1 MQSRPYMESV
11 IGGSDMRM
19 VIACFCV
26 VVTAIIIF
34 VNYSRTKKTMDT
46 IEEMLNAAIKGE
58 FTEEKFDE
66 SRMSALETKFAHY
79 LSTSALSARNV
90 EAEKDKIKTLIS
102 DISHQTKTPIANLL
116 LYSEL
121 LLEEELPQQI
131 KGNVSAIHE
140 QTQKLKFLI
149 ESLVKL
155 SRLENG
161 ILQLT
166 PRMEKLQ
173 PMLERAVRE
182 LEQKA
187 KEKGLQISLH
197 NTDMEAYFDPK
208 WTGEAICN
216 VIDNAIKYTEHG
228 EISISAVSYEM
239 FVRIDIADTGCGIR
253 EEELPKIFSR
263 FYRSELVKDEEGV
276 GIGLYLTRE
285 ILREQGGYIKVS
297 SVYGQG
303 SKFSIFLP
311 GNEK

>member
-1 MQSRPYMESV
+1 
-11 IGGSDMRM
+11 
-19 VIACFCV
+19 
-26 VVTAIIIF
+26 
-34 VNYSRTKKTMDT
+34 MDT
-46 IEEMLNAAIKGE
+46 IEEMLDKATKGVFAE
-58 FTEEKFDE
+58 AKFDE

-79 LSTSALSARNV
+79 LSASALSAQNV
-90 EAEKDKIKTLIS
+90 EAEKDKIKALIA

-131 KGNVSAIHE
+131 EGNVSAIHE

-161 ILQLT
+161 ILQLV

-173 PMLERAVRE
+173 PMLERAVWE
-182 LEQKA
+182 MKQKA
-187 KEKGLQISLH
+187 EEKGLQISLH
-197 NTDMEAYFDPK
+197 NTDIEAYFDPK

-228 EISISAVSYEM
+228 EICVSTISYEM

-253 EEELPKIFSR
+253 EEELPKIFMR
-263 FYRSELVKDEEGV
+263 FYRSELVKDEEGD

-285 ILREQGGYIKVS
+285 ILQEQGGYIKVS

-303 SKFSIFLP
+303 SKFSIYLP
-311 GNEK
+311 KNNF